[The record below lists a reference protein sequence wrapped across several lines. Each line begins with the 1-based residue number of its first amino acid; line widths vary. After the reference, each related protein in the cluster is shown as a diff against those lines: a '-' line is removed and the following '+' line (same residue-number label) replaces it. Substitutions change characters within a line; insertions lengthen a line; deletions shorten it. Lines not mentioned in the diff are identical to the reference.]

1 MKSMKSATM
10 PLVDASV
17 QDAITD
23 EQAQYFLDNGFLV
36 IRNVLR
42 GEELKLVQDEM
53 MKLVD
58 RGIAADKNDPYYPD
72 YLYKRNSRT
81 GENVF
86 ARVEYVIDKSDV
98 MKALLGHPFILRS
111 VEKLQGRNFIPT
123 WDSMVL
129 KIPNDGAVVEWHRDA
144 EPPYGSDDPRPIFN
158 VDFYLD
164 EADLQTCLW
173 VIPGSNHWTKEEA
186 DARCRREGFDTSDAI
201 PVPMQPGDVI
211 FHDITVLHGSPEG
224 QGNPLRRTVYYE
236 FRPGEVEAGFGP
248 HTLQYLTLKQEML
261 LDCIERRKQAPYA
274 AGETPFEYRPHG
286 MLALHNPR
294 KPETYRYPH
303 QEYWRRAVVENWKH

>member
-1 MKSMKSATM
+1 MKTIVA
-10 PLVDASV
+10 DAAV

-36 IRNVLR
+36 IRNVVR

-53 MKLVD
+53 MKQVELGASGMKHD
-58 RGIAADKNDPYYPD
+58 NDYQYR
-72 YLYKRNSRT
+72 LNKQSGN
-81 GENVF
+81 EVF

-98 MKALLGHPFILRS
+98 MKSLLGHPFILRS

-129 KIPNDGAVVEWHRDA
+129 KFPNEGAIVPWHRDA
-144 EPPYGSDDPRPIFN
+144 EPPYGSEDPRPIFN

-164 EADLQTCLW
+164 EADERTCLW
-173 VIPGSNHWTKEEA
+173 VIPGSNHWTREEA
-186 DARCRREGFDTSDAI
+186 NARCAREGFDTSDAI

-211 FHDITVLHGSPEG
+211 FHDIKVLHGSPEG
-224 QGNPLRRTVYYE
+224 YGNPLRRTVYYE

-248 HTLQYLTLKQEML
+248 HTLQYLTLKQEVL
-261 LDCIERRKQAPYA
+261 LECIKRRQSEPYA
-274 AGETPFEYRPHG
+274 KGETPFEYNPG
-286 MLALHNPR
+286 GALAIHNPR
-294 KPETYRYPH
+294 KPETFRFPH
-303 QEYWRRAVVENWKH
+303 QEYWRR

>member
-1 MKSMKSATM
+1 MESATM

-53 MKLVD
+53 MKLVE
-58 RGIAADKNDPYYPD
+58 RGTAADPNDPYYPD
-72 YLYKRNSRT
+72 FMYKRHSRT
-81 GENVF
+81 GQNVF

-111 VEKLQGRNFIPT
+111 VGKLQGRNFIPT

-129 KIPNDGAVVEWHRDA
+129 KVPNDGAIVPWHRDDQTP
-144 EPPYGSDDPRPIFN
+144 EGFEDPRPIFN

-173 VIPGSNHWTKEEA
+173 VIPGSNHWTREEA
-186 DARCRREGFDTSDAI
+186 EARCQREGFDTSDAI

-211 FHDITVLHGSPEG
+211 FHNIMVLHGSPEG

-236 FRPGEVEAGFGP
+236 FRPGEIEAAIGP
-248 HTLQYLTLKQEML
+248 HTLQYLTLKQEVL
-261 LDCIERRKQAPYA
+261 LDCIERRKRMPYA
-274 AGETPFEYRPHG
+274 AHETPFEYRPHG
-286 MLALHNPR
+286 MLALHKPR
-294 KPETYRYPH
+294 KPETYRFPH
-303 QEYWRRAVVENWKH
+303 ADYWRKSQDSVVWF